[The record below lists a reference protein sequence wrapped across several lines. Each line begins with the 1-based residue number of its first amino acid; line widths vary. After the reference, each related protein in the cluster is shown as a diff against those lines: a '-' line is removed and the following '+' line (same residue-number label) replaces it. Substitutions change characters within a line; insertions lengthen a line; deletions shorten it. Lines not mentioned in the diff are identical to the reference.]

1 MKNPSSEPIA
11 HVAAS
16 QIGSLFAA
24 AHYEQD
30 VFVWDL
36 EQRKLKMHLETDLD
50 FGGRRLAVMG
60 GEQPRVIVGSE
71 QGVGLA
77 CYDLTAGGLK
87 IWHRP
92 ELAGV
97 ETITVC
103 DHTKRIGV
111 TLADGRALVVGSN
124 TGQTYFTID
133 NCEGLTFSGGREAIL
148 MERQGNLLYAQLPD
162 LKEAGSFDLDGKT
175 PVRVLARPEG
185 VLVAAVGEF
194 GLGSAE
200 DSETDETHVL
210 SLHSWSGRR
219 QWTLK
224 LEPGQKVLAL
234 GRQDSTSLFHAVAWN
249 SGDSSDVEV
258 VSINPKGEVVFRREL
273 EEMTEFAF
281 FGDGEHLLDS
291 DGAVRRLPELKVE
304 WNYLEAEFEAD
315 EPAD

>member
-1 MKNPSSEPIA
+1 M
-11 HVAAS
+11 AAS

-50 FGGRRLAVMG
+50 FGGRRLAIMG
-60 GEQPRVIVGSE
+60 GEHPRVIVGSE

-175 PVRVLARPEG
+175 PVRILARPEA

-194 GLGSAE
+194 GLGSSE
-200 DSETDETHVL
+200 DSDSDETHVL

-224 LEPGQKVLAL
+224 LESGQRVLAL
-234 GRQDSTSLFHAVAWN
+234 GKQESNSLFHVVAWS
-249 SGDSSDVEV
+249 SGDNASVEV
-258 VSINPKGEVVFRREL
+258 VSVNPQGEIVFRREL
-273 EEMTEFAF
+273 PEMTEFAF

-291 DGAVRRLPELKVE
+291 DGAVRHLPDLRVE
-304 WNYLEAEFEAD
+304 WDYLEADVDTEEITD
-315 EPAD
+315 